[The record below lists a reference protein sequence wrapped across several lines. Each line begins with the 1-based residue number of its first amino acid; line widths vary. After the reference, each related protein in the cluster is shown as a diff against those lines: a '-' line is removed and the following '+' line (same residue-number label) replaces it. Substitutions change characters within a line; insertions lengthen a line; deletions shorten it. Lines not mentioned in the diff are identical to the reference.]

1 MKTKIKSIVLII
13 VAIIF
18 VISAVSYYTTAI
30 EKQKELVYS
39 ELVQYFE
46 DDIVTS
52 FEVKGDLKMT
62 LHILKL
68 DENGVP
74 TYQTENY

>member
-13 VAIIF
+13 VAIIL
-18 VISAVSYYTTAI
+18 VISAVSFYTTAL
-30 EKQKELVYS
+30 EQQKELVYS
-39 ELVQYFE
+39 ELVQFFE
-46 DDIVTS
+46 DDLVTS

-68 DENGVP
+68 DADGNP
-74 TYQTENY
+74 DRSKSY